1 MCQPTACD
9 VIRQVLGYFLRYPD
23 ASDSL
28 EGITHWRLAEE
39 RIHRAVE
46 ETRTALDWLVEE
58 GFLAEE
64 PAAPPIYRLN
74 RDVQERAAKFL
85 SEADS

>member
-28 EGITHWRLAEE
+28 EGIAHWRLAEE

-46 ETRTALDWLVEE
+46 DTRTALDWLVEE
-58 GFLAEE
+58 GFLVEE
-64 PAAPPIYRLN
+64 PARPPIYRLN
-74 RDVQERAAKFL
+74 PDVQEQAAKFL
-85 SEADS
+85 REANS